1 MYAFKGKRT
10 YSKLEHHK
18 DFKQTQHGQDGCK
31 QENHLGENEQL
42 KHKHKKIKYK
52 PAQNKKKNHRK
63 IKYIKVY
70 INWANDGYTTTYK
83 DVDCW
88 IRVLTLRLSLR
99 P

>member
-52 PAQNKKKNHRK
+52 PAQNKKKKSQKNK
-63 IKYIKVY
+63 IHKSIY
-70 INWANDGYTTTYK
+70 
-83 DVDCW
+83 
-88 IRVLTLRLSLR
+88 
-99 P
+99 